1 MVSTENLDNEVLA
14 NIYNIFRNVCET
26 SNRYLA
32 EQLQRHYE
40 PYNFWEK
47 DIQSTLK
54 GTACIENG

>member
-14 NIYNIFRNVCET
+14 NIYNTFRNVCET

-40 PYNFWEK
+40 PYNFWTK
-47 DIQSTLK
+47 TYK
-54 GTACIENG
+54 AP